1 MLEHLYGHRAGANV
15 RNSRRAAGSR
25 ERGRHDVRGWHGNSI
40 PEGFNSLSNLE
51 QASDKRD
58 ANHVPPVLVAT
69 DRNSVRSRWYIGAE
83 LWALVA
89 VDHLIYAFVS
99 CTSSSGFARRQLYR
113 ACEARTVLPTSASRG
128 FLRASRW
135 YITWRQK
142 HTNHAMV
149 VMERRDVVGLS
160 SPAAAPLQRQALCWG
175 QRPQPQG
182 RGKK

>member
-1 MLEHLYGHRAGANV
+1 MGRSRSWTPCLNYESKSSKLQHDATAAATPCGVLVRTSTYTGISCGVEVSKSVLFLMLEHLYGHRAGANV

-128 FLRASRW
+128 F
-135 YITWRQK
+135 
-142 HTNHAMV
+142 
-149 VMERRDVVGLS
+149 
-160 SPAAAPLQRQALCWG
+160 
-175 QRPQPQG
+175 
-182 RGKK
+182 